1 MAVGYGTAGPM
12 YFQES
17 EAIRYRL
24 SWGSV
29 FAGVVVAMV
38 TFLALELLGL
48 GIGLGLLTPAA
59 ERFAAVGIGT
69 GIWLILSTL
78 ISLFL
83 GGWVTSWLSG
93 TATPMRG
100 LLHGIVTWG
109 LVTLISFY
117 LMTSAVGALASGF
130 AGFIGTGLTAAPQ
143 VVQQQGL
150 PGNVMGD
157 LGRVLRESSRPG
169 ADPQQV
175 VASVTTLFAR
185 GDAATAEDRNAAVDA
200 LVANTTLSRPEAA
213 TLVDNWVARFGEFRA
228 QVAAT
233 SEQVTGALSAAS
245 LWAFFAMI
253 LGAGAA
259 GFGGWLGAPVKALPA
274 ARAGERPEEPRERKA
289 A

>member
-1 MAVGYGTAGPM
+1 MSVGYGTAGPM

-17 EAIRYRL
+17 EALRYRL

-48 GIGLGLLTPAA
+48 GIGLGLLNPAA
-59 ERFAAVGIGT
+59 GQRFAAVGIGT

-78 ISLFL
+78 ISLFF
-83 GGWVTSWLSG
+83 GGWTASWLSG

-109 LVTLISFY
+109 LVTLVSFY

-130 AGFIGTGLTAAPQ
+130 ASFIGTGLTAAPQ
-143 VVQQQGL
+143 IVQQQGL

-169 ADPQQV
+169 ADTQAV
-175 VASVTTLFAR
+175 VTSMTGLFAR
-185 GDAATAEDRNAAVDA
+185 GDAATAEDRNAAVDT
-200 LVANTTLSRPEAA
+200 LVANTTLSRPEA
-213 TLVDNWVARFGEFRA
+213 TRLVDNWVAQFGEFSRPP
-228 QVAAT
+228 
-233 SEQVTGALSAAS
+233 L
-245 LWAFFAMI
+245 
-253 LGAGAA
+253 
-259 GFGGWLGAPVKALPA
+259 LPN
-274 ARAGERPEEPRERKA
+274 R
-289 A
+289 

>member
-12 YFQES
+12 YIQES
-17 EAIRYRL
+17 ESIRYRL

-48 GIGLGLLTPAA
+48 GIGLGLLTTGA
-59 ERFAAVGIGT
+59 ERLAAIGIGT

-83 GGWVTSWLSG
+83 GGLVTSWLSG

-130 AGFIGTGLTAAPQ
+130 AGFIGTGLAAAPQ

-169 ADPQQV
+169 ADPQQA
-175 VASVTTLFAR
+175 VASMTTLFAR

-213 TLVDNWVARFGEFRA
+213 TLVDKWVARFGEFRA

-233 SEQVTGALSAAS
+233 SEQATGALSAAS